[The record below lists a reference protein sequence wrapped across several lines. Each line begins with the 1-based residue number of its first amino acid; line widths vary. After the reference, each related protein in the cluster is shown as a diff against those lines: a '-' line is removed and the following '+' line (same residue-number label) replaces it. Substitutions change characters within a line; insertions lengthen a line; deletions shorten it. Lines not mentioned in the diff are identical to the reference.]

1 MKLSGLAVVRDDREP
16 TARERAYDHVRTA
29 SLSGEYPPGA
39 FVEEETVCR
48 AAGVSRTPVR
58 EAFQRLDSE
67 RFLELLP
74 RRGARVRQVTAREL
88 LDLYETRRVI
98 EGFAIDRLCGAD
110 EPLPAELPAIAG
122 QMRTLPGDALPRH
135 VELDR
140 LFHRTL
146 VGAARNAIMIELYDG
161 LRARQQHVALAAL
174 GADPSRVPTILDEHD
189 RLVEALAARD
199 AATAREVLAVHLS
212 PIGHVVARL
221 S

>member
-1 MKLSGLAVVRDDREP
+1 MKPAGIAELHDDREP
-16 TARERAYDHVRTA
+16 TARERAYEHVRA
-29 SLSGEYPPGA
+29 GILRGDYPPGA

-58 EAFQRLDSE
+58 EAFQRLDTE

-88 LDLYETRRVI
+88 LDLYETRQVI
-98 EGFAIDRLCGAD
+98 EGFAIDRLCATD
-110 EPLPAELPAIAG
+110 ESPPEDLAALAAAMRALPP
-122 QMRTLPGDALPRH
+122 DDLPRH
-135 VELDR
+135 IECDR

-146 VGAARNAIMIELYDG
+146 VGAARNEIMLELYDG

-189 RLVEALAARD
+189 RLVEAIAARD
-199 AATAREVLAVHLS
+199 AAGARRVLGLHLS
-212 PIGHVVARL
+212 PIGHVMARL
-221 S
+221 P

>member
-1 MKLSGLAVVRDDREP
+1 MKLAGIAAARDDREP
-16 TARERAYDHVRTA
+16 TARERAYEHVRSA
-29 SLSGEYPPGA
+29 ILSGAYPPGA

-58 EAFQRLDSE
+58 EAFQRLDGE

-98 EGFAIDRLCGAD
+98 EGFAIDRLCTAA
-110 EPLPAELPAIAG
+110 EPLPADLAAILG
-122 QMRTLPGDALPRH
+122 QMRALPSDALLRH

-146 VGAARNAIMIELYDG
+146 VGAARNAIMIEVYDG
-161 LRARQQHVALAAL
+161 LRPRQQHVALAAL
-174 GADPSRVPTILDEHD
+174 GADPSRIPTILDEHD
-189 RLVEALAARD
+189 RLLAAIAARD
-199 AATAREVLAVHLS
+199 AASARAVLAVHLS

-221 S
+221 P